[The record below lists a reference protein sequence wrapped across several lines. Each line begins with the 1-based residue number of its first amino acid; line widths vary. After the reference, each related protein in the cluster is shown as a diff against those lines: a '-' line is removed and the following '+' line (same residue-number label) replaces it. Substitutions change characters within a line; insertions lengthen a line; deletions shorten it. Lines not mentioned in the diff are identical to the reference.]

1 MENMEIRNAAEKA
14 GLKMWQVAHLAG
26 YSSGWFSVL
35 MREEF
40 KPDKKQALLDKIAAE
55 KAVKQ

>member
-1 MENMEIRNAAEKA
+1 MKNMEIRNAAKKA
-14 GLKMWQVAHLAG
+14 GLKMWQVARLAG
-26 YSSGWFSVL
+26 YSSSWFSVL